1 MRCSPSAMISA
12 PRMNEEC
19 LWTNVLAKGPEEM
32 Q

>member
-12 PRMNEEC
+12 PRMNEGYI
-19 LWTNVLAKGPEEM
+19 WTNVLAKGPEEM